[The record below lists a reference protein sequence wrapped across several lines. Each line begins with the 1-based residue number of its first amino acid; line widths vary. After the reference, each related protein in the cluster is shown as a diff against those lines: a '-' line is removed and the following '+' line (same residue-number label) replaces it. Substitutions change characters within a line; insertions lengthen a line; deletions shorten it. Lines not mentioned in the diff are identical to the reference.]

1 MLKDRL
7 EANNQPRRLNIHT
20 RGTDESIYLR
30 KHKVPQVFPEIFDI
44 LKDSNLKSCFSVWK
58 LININNCSFS
68 ADVTIVQF

>member
-30 KHKVPQVFPEIFDI
+30 KHKVHQEFPEILAFYRTVI
-44 LKDSNLKSCFSVWK
+44 CNHVSLSEN
-58 LININNCSFS
+58 
-68 ADVTIVQF
+68 